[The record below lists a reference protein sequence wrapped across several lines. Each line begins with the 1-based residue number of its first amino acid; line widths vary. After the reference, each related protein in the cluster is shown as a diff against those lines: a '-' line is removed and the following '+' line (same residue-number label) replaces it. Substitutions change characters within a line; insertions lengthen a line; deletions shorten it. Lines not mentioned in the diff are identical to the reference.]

1 MIQGTHIQTPTSVR
15 LPAVALLMVLVL
27 ASLPVLQA
35 NAQEPTPE
43 PTPEGA
49 ASGCFGG
56 ALSRDPLHCYVF
68 EEAQREG
75 IIEIDAIYEGGD
87 GLFIYLKQTEP
98 LGEDLALYFIGKAR
112 AEVRRSGGDEC
123 VFRDF
128 HCDVGI
134 LKRGYERWG
143 FILPVSTVYEDIRV
157 RVGGAESRRLELG
170 WASYRKVWPA
180 SADDSAADNGSRSAE
195 IFDISDVDTTT
206 FPEVDCRE
214 TPKASYSCGRWRASP
229 GLGVAGAYGNGLFL
243 WLHVKAAPG
252 DEEKLAS
259 AREAY
264 ANAYNTNHPDRLT
277 IVPAKYDF
285 GEMWRWQVL
294 LDRFALSSGNTV
306 GIVKAQIT
314 SNVAGG
320 YFGDVSFPLESVRPA
335 ATPVEPTSVEH
346 FATYKPTLVVGTLE
360 LEQTVAALPRLLPQ
374 LGIPVD
380 AVGLVLEETLAP
392 FVGRPWS
399 SDDSPVTVDIPAAA
413 TAAPP
418 LIGTPEAGYTTVPE
432 VPDRSAPAASLTPE
446 PGLSMVP
453 KESDTSTPVPPETPG
468 TNQQIAEE
476 PGRPAMADQEAAKT
490 GWSLGLP
497 IGLAAALVLL
507 VSAALLLRFG
517 RGIFVRSRG

>member
-1 MIQGTHIQTPTSVR
+1 MGVLLSLDRSREWLQGWTWPMVRAWAASGAIFWGLAPLLAAQSSNREGLLDTVANPVSIALAGIAGLAAGLVGGSLSARQFVRVVR

-264 ANAYNTNHPDRLT
+264 ANAYNTRPPGQTYHCSGEVRFRRDVALAGAAGSLCTVFWQHGWYRESSNHQQCRRGVLRRR
-277 IVPAKYDF
+277 VLSL
-285 GEMWRWQVL
+285 GEC
-294 LDRFALSSGNTV
+294 
-306 GIVKAQIT
+306 
-314 SNVAGG
+314 
-320 YFGDVSFPLESVRPA
+320 
-335 ATPVEPTSVEH
+335 AT
-346 FATYKPTLVVGTLE
+346 G
-360 LEQTVAALPRLLPQ
+360 
-374 LGIPVD
+374 
-380 AVGLVLEETLAP
+380 
-392 FVGRPWS
+392 
-399 SDDSPVTVDIPAAA
+399 
-413 TAAPP
+413 
-418 LIGTPEAGYTTVPE
+418 
-432 VPDRSAPAASLTPE
+432 
-446 PGLSMVP
+446 
-453 KESDTSTPVPPETPG
+453 SDT
-468 TNQQIAEE
+468 
-476 PGRPAMADQEAAKT
+476 R
-490 GWSLGLP
+490 
-497 IGLAAALVLL
+497 
-507 VSAALLLRFG
+507 
-517 RGIFVRSRG
+517 RGH